1 VNDAHIEQ
9 TMKTKLLLS
18 LALVLNGGLFG
29 CSTVIH
35 HPIDASKQ
43 TPTSTTNKSVIPLSA
58 SIALLDSPFNNEIY
72 VFVNTNYYF
81 HVVISNNSDKP
92 QNLIKETCSLGYQAL
107 SFELVDEDGNKC
119 IIRRNPVAWVDNGL
133 TWWILKP
140 GEHYVQDVCF
150 GEITQGHAGW
160 SGFPDLKYRGGTL
173 KVKMNAVF
181 ELNTGTLKGRLPVF
195 TNGLPGVQTI
205 SLWNGRIE
213 SKPITCR
220 IWEQ

>member
-1 VNDAHIEQ
+1 VNDTHIEQ
-9 TMKTKLLLS
+9 TMNPKLLLC
-18 LALVLNGGLFG
+18 LALGLSGGLFG
-29 CSTVIH
+29 CSTIIRH
-35 HPIDASKQ
+35 SIDASKQ
-43 TPTSTTNKSVIPLSA
+43 TPTSTTNKSVIPLSV

-72 VFVNTNYYF
+72 VFVNTNYHF

-92 QNLIKETCSLGYQAL
+92 LNLIKENCSLGYEAL
-107 SFELVDEDGNKC
+107 SFELVDEHGNKC

-133 TWWILKP
+133 IWWILKP

-160 SGFPDLKYRGGTL
+160 SAFPDLKYRGGTL
-173 KVKMNAVF
+173 KVKMKAIF
-181 ELNTGTLKGRLPVF
+181 ELDTGNLQGRLP
-195 TNGLPGVQTI
+195 GI
-205 SLWNGRIE
+205 SGAIPLWNGRIE